1 MLETFLEVS
10 ENLFGSTFA
19 FLMMSLASQKRR
31 PFNAD
36 FKLAGKNQLKPIQ
49 EYMGGHSSFVRLL
62 FGKKSLTKTD
72 WCTGAL
78 S

>member
-1 MLETFLEVS
+1 VLETFLEVS
-10 ENLFGSTFA
+10 ESLFSSTFA
-19 FLMMSLASQKRR
+19 FLMMSLASQKSR

-49 EYMGGHSSFVRLL
+49 EYMGGHSNVVKLF
-62 FGKKSLTKTD
+62 FGKKSLTKID
-72 WCTGAL
+72 RCGGAF